1 VQEHIAALRRELVGV
16 SHRAYERGLVAG
28 ISGNN
33 SVRVPGRDA
42 ALIKVTGACQGEMT
56 EEDTVLVGL
65 DGRVLEEGRVPSK
78 EVRWHLAIYRANPA
92 VNGIV
97 HVHPPHATAWAVAG
111 RVPPLVHTAARGILK
126 QIAMVDL
133 APSGSERL
141 AQLVAEAFSDP
152 ELRVALLRE
161 HGTVAVGPDLNTAY
175 YYADYLEDTAKVALL
190 AAQVEAVDGYREF
203 RSVGDRVT
211 AEVGG

>member
-1 VQEHIAALRRELVGV
+1 MQEHIAALRQELVGV

-42 ALIKVTGACQGEMT
+42 ALIKVTGACQGDMT
-56 EEDTVLVGL
+56 EDDTVLVGL
-65 DGRVLEEGRVPSK
+65 DGSVLEDGRVPSK

-97 HVHPPHATAWAVAG
+97 HVHPPNATAWAVAG
-111 RVPPLVHTAARGILK
+111 RVPPLVHTAARGVLRR
-126 QIAMVDL
+126 IAMVDL

-161 HGTVAVGPDLNTAY
+161 HGTVAVGPDLDTAY

-190 AAQVEAVDGYREF
+190 AAQVEAVDGYQDF
-203 RSVGDRVT
+203 RSAGDRV
-211 AEVGG
+211 EVAG

>member
-1 VQEHIAALRRELVGV
+1 VQHDIAELRRELVEI

-42 ALIKVTGACQGEMT
+42 ALIKVTGACQGDMT
-56 EEDTVLVGL
+56 EDDTVLVGL
-65 DGRVLEEGRVPSK
+65 DGSVLEDGRAPSK

-111 RVPPLVHTAARGILK
+111 RVPPLIHTAARGILK
-126 QIAMVDL
+126 RIALVDL

-141 AQLVAEAFSDP
+141 AELVAEAFADP
-152 ELRVALLRE
+152 DLTVALLRE
-161 HGTVAVGPDLNTAY
+161 HGTVSVGPDLRTAY
-175 YYADYLEDTAKVALL
+175 YHADYLEDTAKVALL
-190 AAQVEAVDGYREF
+190 AAQVEAADGYADF
-203 RSVGDRVT
+203 VSVGDRV
-211 AEVGG
+211 EVAR